1 MNEYTFDHGES
12 SKSHESC
19 ILGKLISPVKEI
31 SSESLMANSN
41 EVLIRHQG
49 AHYHLKLTRNNK
61 LILTK

>member
-1 MNEYTFDHGES
+1 MAEYTLNCGENP
-12 SKSHESC
+12 KSNESRL
-19 ILGKLISPVKEI
+19 LGQLIPPVREI
-31 SSESLMANSN
+31 SSESLMANGS